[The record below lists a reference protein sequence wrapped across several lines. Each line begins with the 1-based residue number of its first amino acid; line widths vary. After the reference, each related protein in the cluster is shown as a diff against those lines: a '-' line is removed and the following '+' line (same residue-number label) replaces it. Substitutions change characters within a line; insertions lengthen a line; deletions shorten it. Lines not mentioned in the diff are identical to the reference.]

1 MAINFFKNLN
11 INGKM
16 LLFVLGTTLLIFI
29 LSIGYISY
37 NSRQMA
43 YRESVAL
50 ARNICESSALD
61 VEKELNKNMDIVRTL
76 AQTYSTYHL
85 LPEEK
90 WKEVFIQMYHK
101 VYEDNPQFYK
111 LWDSWELKA
120 IDPNYTKD
128 HGRFVITYH
137 RESGVIKYHTTFR
150 SMDGDPPLYAKIK
163 REQTESIWE
172 PYWDVFTEG
181 SEDKKFMTS
190 MSVPIRHK
198 GNYVGIVAIDITMD
212 KLQEI
217 VGKIKPFEGSYAFL
231 LSNQAMFVSHPQ
243 KETIGKTIAE
253 FVPAL
258 ESKYSLSE
266 KIKRGDR
273 FDLTIADPITG
284 KQVFVVFNRVQ
295 IGRTKTPWS
304 IGIAIPINVIMEE
317 ANNSFLISM
326 IVAVLGLIILS
337 LVIYQISRNI
347 SRPMQHTTKMLKK
360 MALGDI
366 DAVEKLE
373 LERSDEIGQMS
384 ESLNKLIE
392 GLNRTAH
399 FAREIGNGNLEQ
411 EFHLLSNQDVL
422 GNALLDMRKS
432 LKHAE
437 EEEEKRKIEDEK
449 QRWAT
454 EGLAKFGEILRN
466 NNNDLKKLSFHL
478 MSNLINYLNANQ
490 GALFVVND
498 ENQEEIY
505 LEMTSAIAYNR
516 EKYVKKRIKIGEDLV
531 GRCAHER
538 MTIYMTDVPED
549 YVEITSGMGTAN
561 PRCLVLVPVLLN
573 DQVYGIMEIASFHN
587 LEKYQVEFM
596 EKIGQSIASTI
607 SSVRI
612 NEKTQK
618 LLQQSQQQREELAAQ
633 EEEMRQNLEELQ
645 ATQEESARKEFEM
658 RGLIK
663 ALSASTYTIEYDL
676 NGRITSVNDAV
687 AQLFGLSKDQ
697 IIGTY
702 HKDGSD
708 FRKLAPEEYEHF
720 WNDLRNGIPRKEV
733 THLIYNGRDIY
744 LSETY
749 TPILDDDD
757 RPYKVLKIGFD
768 VTDLKKK
775 HTEIDSAKKEIENL
789 LDLTQNQETQIEALQ
804 KALEELKTTGTQNQS
819 SAEAIT
825 KEEPYKTE
833 PDTKSKGKLKPLVP
847 EGESLIEKSPEILT
861 SINEID
867 EQHERIITLI
877 NQLYDAFISE
887 KPKKEIKELIKNMS
901 DYTAYHFANEERYFK
916 QFGYENATYHV
927 QEHKMFMDKLNKFRK
942 DYQAGEP
949 VDIEELML
957 FMKQW
962 IFNHFG
968 ESDQDFIQLFIE
980 NGL

>member
-1 MAINFFKNLN
+1 MALQFFKNLN

-37 NSRQMA
+37 SSRQTA

-50 ARNICESSALD
+50 AKNICESSALD
-61 VEKELNKNMDIVRTL
+61 VEKELNRNMDIVRTL
-76 AQTYSTYHL
+76 AQTFGTYHL
-85 LPEEK
+85 LPDEK
-90 WKEVFIQMYHK
+90 WKELFIQMYHK

-137 RESGVIKYHTTFR
+137 RENGAIKYHTSFR

-163 REQTESIWE
+163 REQVESIWE
-172 PYWDVFTEG
+172 PYWDVFTEEL
-181 SEDKKFMTS
+181 EDKKFMTS
-190 MSVPIRHK
+190 MSVPIRHQ
-198 GNYVGIVAIDITMD
+198 GNYVGIVAIDITME

-217 VGKIKPFEGSYAFL
+217 VGKIKPFAGSYAFL
-231 LSNQAMFVSHPQ
+231 CSNQAVFVSHPQ
-243 KETIGKTIAE
+243 KETVGKTMAE

-258 ESKYSLSE
+258 ESEYNLTE
-266 KIKRGDR
+266 KIKRGDQ
-273 FDLTIADPITG
+273 FELTINDPISG
-284 KQVFVVFNRVQ
+284 SEVFVVFNRVK

-304 IGIAIPINVIMEE
+304 IGIAIPTSVIMQE
-317 ANNSFLISM
+317 ANHSFFVSL
-326 IVAVLGLIILS
+326 IVALFGLIVLS
-337 LVIYQISRNI
+337 LVIYRISKNI
-347 SRPMQHTTKMLKK
+347 SKPMQHTTLMLKK

-366 DAVEKLE
+366 DSVEKLE
-373 LERSDEIGQMS
+373 LERTDEIGQMS

-411 EFHLLSNQDVL
+411 EFHLLSNEDVL

-432 LKHAE
+432 LQHAE
-437 EEEEKRKIEDEK
+437 QEEEKRKIEDEK

-478 MSNLINYLNANQ
+478 MSNLVNYLNANQ
-490 GALFVVND
+490 GALFVMND
-498 ENQEEIY
+498 DTQGEIF

-516 EKYVKKRIKIGEDLV
+516 EKYMKKRVKIGEDLV

-538 MTIYMTDVPED
+538 MTVFMIDIPDSYI
-549 YVEITSGMGTAN
+549 EITSGMGTAN

-573 DQVYGIMEIASFHN
+573 DQVYGVIEIASFHT
-587 LEKYQVEFM
+587 LEKYQIEFM
-596 EKIGQSIASTI
+596 EKIGQSVASTI

-663 ALSASTYTIEYDL
+663 ALSASTYTIEYDM

-687 AQLFGLSKDQ
+687 AQLFGLSKEQ
-697 IIGTY
+697 IVGTY

-708 FRKLAPEEYEHF
+708 FRKLAPEEYEQF
-720 WNDLRNGIPRKEV
+720 WNDLRNGIPRKEI
-733 THLIYNGRDIY
+733 THLMYNGRDIF

-775 HTEIDSAKKEIENL
+775 NTEIDSAKREIQEL
-789 LDLTQNQETQIEALQ
+789 LSLTQNQEAQIGALQRELEAL
-804 KALEELKTTGTQNQS
+804 KMSTPQS
-819 SAEAIT
+819 ENSP
-825 KEEPYKTE
+825 EPKSKGEPNKTE
-833 PDTKSKGKLKPLVP
+833 PDGKPKGKLKPLVADGHP
-847 EGESLIEKSPEILT
+847 LIENSPDLLT
-861 SINEID
+861 SLNEID
-867 EQHERIITLI
+867 EQHERIIGLI
-877 NQLYDAFISE
+877 NQLYEAFIGE
-887 KPKKEIKELIKNMS
+887 KSKKEIKELIKNMS
-901 DYTAYHFANEERYFK
+901 DYISYHFTTEERYFK
-916 QFGYENATYHV
+916 QFGYENATYHT
-927 QEHKMFMDKLNKFRK
+927 QEHKLFMDKLNKFRK
-942 DYQAGEP
+942 DYQAGNP
-949 VDIEELML
+949 VEVEDLML

-962 IFNHFG
+962 IVSHFG